1 MLSKGIET
9 MEQMPWLEYA
19 TYDEDGFVNGVRDDI
34 PDNIKKLYEKSQ
46 KEMQSIIANS
56 KMTAK

>member
-1 MLSKGIET
+1 

-19 TYDEDGFVNGVRDDI
+19 TYDENGFVNGVCDDT

-46 KEMQSIIANS
+46 KEMQSIIANG
-56 KMTAK
+56 KMIAK